1 MKKAARATLLL
12 LGLAA
17 TLVGCVDDLDSV
29 LRSGSDRPGPRCS
42 ASDDGRTW
50 QLGTGHAEDIKRLAP
65 GFFTG
70 RNGAWRRAALA
81 PSPDGVTEVRP
92 ANIEGAEAF
101 EIITQDVAYR
111 IRAIRV
117 DDAVAILA
125 TPGQCPKVSAVD
137 HCVDDRL
144 KTELLVNGSAPC
156 LGPITVPSDRVAI
169 AMGNND
175 DRKLELVF
183 GKPLLEK
190 TSSNSVSFAIY
201 LKGSQ
206 EPAGHVE
213 RRVGDFS
220 KAVPD
225 EVLAFLG
232 LGLELPAG
240 MLWRNVPDEMRT
252 PAASARIA
260 KARVAGIVSAASSLT
275 TPLEVGELLRT
286 HPFGVLPGDTEVKD
300 LIAEKIRSLVA
311 ERVRAEPRPRALF
324 EIALCLRLMEPLT
337 ADKPDVSGL
346 EAKYGPLLQLPAYA
360 DPKVAGSF
368 MLLLPN
374 SKYTRAL
381 EAEDANANDQAAVD
395 AKKQAGRAETED
407 SWTEVQGRGD
417 ELATLAY
424 KIRFGRQNFTQTR
437 HNQRGLAQMEKYREG
452 LVRDA
457 FCPAKRAF
465 VQRAGAAEYSRRASE
480 HCSSEA
486 PTDVGVGGVE
496 KKLTAECR
504 AAFATGC

>member
-1 MKKAARATLLL
+1 
-12 LGLAA
+12 
-17 TLVGCVDDLDSV
+17 
-29 LRSGSDRPGPRCS
+29 
-42 ASDDGRTW
+42 
-50 QLGTGHAEDIKRLAP
+50 
-65 GFFTG
+65 
-70 RNGAWRRAALA
+70 
-81 PSPDGVTEVRP
+81 VTEVRP

-117 DDAVAILA
+117 DDELAILA

-156 LGPITVPSDRVAI
+156 LGPITVLSDRVAI

-190 TSSNSVSFAIY
+190 TSSTSVSFAIY

-206 EPAGHVE
+206 GPAGHVE

-252 PAASARIA
+252 PAATARIA

-275 TPLEVGELLRT
+275 TPLEVGQLITT
-286 HPFGVLPGDTEVKD
+286 HPSGVLPGDSEVKD
-300 LIAEKIRSLVA
+300 LIAEKLRSLVA
-311 ERVRAEPRPRALF
+311 ERVRAEPRPQALF

-337 ADKPDVSGL
+337 SDMPDVSAL
-346 EAKYGPLLQLPAYA
+346 EQKYGPLLQLPAYA
-360 DPKVAGSF
+360 APKVAGAF
-368 MLLLPN
+368 MLLLPD
-374 SKYTRAL
+374 SRYTRAL
-381 EAEDANANDQAAVD
+381 EAEDAKENELAAD
-395 AKKQAGRAETED
+395 SAKKQAGEAETND

-424 KIRFGRQNFTQTR
+424 KLRFGRLNFAQTR
-437 HNQRGLAQMEKYREG
+437 HNQRGLLQMEKYREG

-457 FCPAKRAF
+457 FCPAKRTF
-465 VQRAGAAEYSRRASE
+465 LQRAGAAEYNRRASE
-480 HCSSEA
+480 HCSNE
-486 PTDVGVGGVE
+486 PPRDVGVGGVE
-496 KKLTAECR
+496 KTLTAECR